1 MFKVQASSSAS
12 SSICLIKYF
21 LLLPKNLLEDKP
33 NLLLSRLRLQKIQ
46 EVCFRVFE
54 IEWKDVTSSS
64 WDRQRH
70 LYCSAKIEVWD
81 AVLFVRQTLESKE
94 EGPSSFLLLRHHLLF
109 FFHFR
114 QTTKKKRSGRQN
126 SRMYLSLPL
135 FERRRDEDPLLI
147 LVSSFFSSCSFFS
160 SFESRTP
167 DTWKITLVIIIIM
180 IVKRMLK
187 FAVTVS
193 TSAAWVSRKILPSS
207 SSKSC
212 QMH

>member
-1 MFKVQASSSAS
+1 MKETMISMQNNVWSPGLI
-12 SSICLIKYF
+12 ICQLKHLSLIKYF

-94 EGPSSFLLLRHHLLF
+94 ESPSSFLLRHHLLF

-126 SRMYLSLPL
+126 SRMYLSLSL
-135 FERRRDEDPLLI
+135 CLKEKRDEDPLLI
-147 LVSSFFSSCSFFS
+147 LVSSFFSLLFLLLQFWVKTS
-160 SFESRTP
+160 

-180 IVKRMLK
+180 IVKRMLR
-187 FAVTVS
+187 VS
-193 TSAAWVSRKILPSS
+193 SDSFNVSRMSVK
-207 SSKSC
+207 
-212 QMH
+212 